1 MKAWEL
7 IRLLENAS
15 WREVRQSGSH
25 KIFQHPDFTFNI
37 IVPEHG
43 SKDLGKGLV
52 MKILKQAGLRK

>member
-7 IRLLENAS
+7 IQLLEKAG
-15 WREVRQSGSH
+15 WREARQSGSH

-52 MKILKQAGLRK
+52 MKILKQAGLR